1 MMTMYKITAFGGMEG
16 RNLYTYYYDTLE
28 NAYNH
33 IRKETWEDGHT
44 LYELNITTNENGL
57 YTATETRLPR
67 PKTAREIKYNRLDK
81 WETYID

>member
-16 RNLYTYYYDTLE
+16 RDYRTYYYDTLE

-33 IRKETWEDGHT
+33 IREETWEGGHT
-44 LYELNITTNENGL
+44 LYELNVTVNENGL
-57 YTATETRLPR
+57 YTATETKLPR